1 MFKLIFICP
10 DKFNNSYSLPS
21 FGNLIKLNEIISAS
35 KQSCNIKKG
44 IIIFIGEFC
53 DSFGKSFFNYFLSFN
68 HSDYWKFY
76 ITFNGS
82 KYFIDLLKRFYSY
95 DFKIYVVAHSWG
107 ANELIMA
114 LSKQNNFDIRIDYML
129 TLDPVGYRRVK
140 FKPNCVKLWENIYI
154 KNHLSLIK
162 WPNILALIGH
172 PKKYIKYADINNFFN
187 SPFHHNNI
195 NFFINSSSLLKL
207 L

>member
-1 MFKLIFICP
+1 
-10 DKFNNSYSLPS
+10 
-21 FGNLIKLNEIISAS
+21 
-35 KQSCNIKKG
+35 
-44 IIIFIGEFC
+44 
-53 DSFGKSFFNYFLSFN
+53 
-68 HSDYWKFY
+68 
-76 ITFNGS
+76 
-82 KYFIDLLKRFYSY
+82 
-95 DFKIYVVAHSWG
+95 
-107 ANELIMA
+107 MA

-187 SPFHHNNI
+187 SLFHHNNI
-195 NFFINSSSLLKL
+195 NFFY
-207 L
+207 